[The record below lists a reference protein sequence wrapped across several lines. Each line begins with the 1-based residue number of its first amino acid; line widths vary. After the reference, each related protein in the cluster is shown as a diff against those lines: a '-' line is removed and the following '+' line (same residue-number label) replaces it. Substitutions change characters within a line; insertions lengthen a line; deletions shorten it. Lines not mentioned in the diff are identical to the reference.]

1 MTCKRLKDK
10 VDRYFVI
17 LLGFC
22 SQEKEKDKTAERSIN
37 DIGRVE
43 YSWNEGKCVRMWG
56 KYNKQGGS
64 QKQVNDK
71 MEGFYKN
78 QLFFKSTHTIQF
90 YTKYINSFVQVK
102 IKLL

>member
-43 YSWNEGKCVRMWG
+43 YSWNEGKCVRMWEG
-56 KYNKQGGS
+56 NITNRGGVKNKWMT
-64 QKQVNDK
+64 KWK
-71 MEGFYKN
+71 GFIKINYFLN
-78 QLFFKSTHTIQF
+78 QHIQF
-90 YTKYINSFVQVK
+90 SFIQNILTVLF
-102 IKLL
+102 KLK